1 MQNQRP
7 DNRQLIE
14 AFRANRGK
22 PDGPFA
28 TSPLLLLTTIGAK
41 SGQARTSPLLSIPDG
56 DRLLVLASN
65 YGAPTHP
72 DWYRNLLAHP
82 TVTVEVGA
90 ETYGATA
97 ATLVGS
103 EREEAWARV
112 VARYPSFAALQTTTP
127 RQIPLV
133 ALTRS

>member
-1 MQNQRP
+1 MHDQRP
-7 DNRQLIE
+7 DNLRLIE

-28 TSPLLLLTTIGAK
+28 ASPLLLLTTIGAK
-41 SGQARTSPLLSIPDG
+41 SGQARTSPLMYIPDG
-56 DRLLVLASN
+56 DQLLVLASN

-72 DWYRNLLAHP
+72 DWYHNLLAHP

-90 ETYGATA
+90 ETYRATA
-97 ATLVGS
+97 VTLVGS
-103 EREEAWARV
+103 EREETWANV

-127 RQIPLV
+127 RQIPIV